1 MDLVEASS
9 IFGYEAA
16 TLPGPVA
23 RRLYSRAS
31 VCAGCR
37 QAIRGPLSSMR
48 HGRMFHPTCAQR
60 HDGQQRPTVPAP
72 APAVL
77 ATLTG
82 VALSFDK
89 AGCGVGS
96 GHERF
101 LIDSFNSSLAAGGQ
115 CLTVNHSFSRRLRGA
130 FSRIFVDAGEL
141 KFRFSLLDGPHE
153 HATLEKIRNGQI
165 RYCSIGFQPQKK
177 RYAGRVIVFEQA
189 SLTEISLCDGTV
201 PAWYDTKI
209 LVE

>member
-1 MDLVEASS
+1 MDLEAFST
-9 IFGYEAA
+9 IGGYEAA

-23 RRLYSRAS
+23 RRLYSRAA
-31 VCAGCR
+31 VCSGCH
-37 QAIRGPLSSMR
+37 QNIRGPLRSWR
-48 HGRMFHPTCAQR
+48 HGRYYHPSCSRKLERVA
-60 HDGQQRPTVPAP
+60 TVTPSAP
-72 APAVL
+72 KTI

-165 RYCSIGFQPQKK
+165 RYCSIGFQPEEK
-177 RYAGRVIVFEQA
+177 RYDGKVLEFSRAA
-189 SLTEISLCDGTV
+189 LTEISLCDGTV
-201 PAWYDTKI
+201 PAWYSTHI
-209 LVE
+209 EALAE